1 MSSSTSIRVLIA
13 GTGFGAKVH
22 APAFAQDPGFK
33 IVGVASGR
41 LDNARR
47 AAEEFGA
54 GYATEDW
61 KAMLDQVEAD
71 LISIATPV
79 DLHYPVA
86 RAALERKRHVLCE
99 KPFAMNV
106 AQAKELAALAKAQ
119 GVVNVVNHEFR
130 FMPSRALLSRLIE
143 EGKLGRLEHLA
154 IQDRI
159 TGWARDP
166 ARPRGWLA
174 DRKRGGGYLGA
185 LGSHHVDAITHW
197 GGPVRR
203 VFARL
208 RTLAAEESADAR
220 PTPTHAVAPPPVTS
234 DDTFLLELQLES
246 GATASVDLFGGS
258 RVRRESI
265 EVFGSED
272 AFALEGA
279 RRIGRRN
286 ADGVLDEIPIP
297 AELDL
302 PPTPQMPLLAPFK
315 AMVARLRPAILEGA
329 PLGPTFADGIE
340 IQKVLDA
347 ARLSDQKGSWVE
359 IGE

>member
-1 MSSSTSIRVLIA
+1 MTATAPIRVLIA
-13 GTGFGAKVH
+13 GTGFGSKVH
-22 APAFAQDPGFK
+22 APAFAQGPGFE
-33 IVGVASGR
+33 IVGFASGR
-41 LDNARR
+41 LENARR
-47 AAEEFGA
+47 AAETFGA
-54 GYATEDW
+54 GYASDDW
-61 KAMLDQVEAD
+61 KAMLEEVEAD
-71 LISIATPV
+71 LVSIATPV
-79 DLHYPVA
+79 DLHYPIA

-106 AQAKELAALAKAQ
+106 PQAKELATLAKAQ

-143 EGKLGRLEHLA
+143 DGKLGRLEHVA
-154 IQDRI
+154 IQDRL

-208 RTLAAEESADAR
+208 RTLAAEESAATL
-220 PTPTHAVAPPPVTS
+220 PTPTHAVPPPPVTS
-234 DDTFLLELQLES
+234 DDSFILELQLES
-246 GATASVDLFGGS
+246 GATAIVDLFGGS

-265 EVFGSED
+265 EVIGSDD

-302 PPTPQMPLLAPFK
+302 PPTPEAPLIAPFK
-315 AMVARLRPAILEGA
+315 AMVARLRRAILEGA
-329 PLGPTFADGIE
+329 PLGPTFADGVE

-347 ARLSDQKGSWVE
+347 ARLSDQKGSWIDIE
-359 IGE
+359 E